1 MKKFQFS
8 LDTVLQYKQ
17 QRLDAL
23 KAEHASA
30 VQRVRHQEAAVADA
44 EARYARLNEEYREKK
59 AEGLLVAEA
68 MTYETGLQVIENE
81 IRREQERL
89 RELQRQAET
98 KRAEMVEARQET
110 ASIEKLREKKLDLYH
125 KELQKSEE
133 RFIDDL
139 VGARQGA
146 SLES

>member
-23 KAEHASA
+23 KAEHAAA
-30 VQRVRHQEAAVADA
+30 VQWVRHQEATVADA

-110 ASIEKLREKKLDLYH
+110 ASIEKLREKKMDLYH

>member
-23 KAEHASA
+23 KAEYAAA
-30 VQRVRHQEAAVADA
+30 VQRVRLQEAAVSEA
-44 EARYARLNEEYREKK
+44 EERYARLNEEYREKK

-68 MTYETGLQVIENE
+68 MTYETGLWVIENE
-81 IRREQERL
+81 IRREAEKL
-89 RELQRQAET
+89 RELQRQAEA
-98 KRAEMVEARQET
+98 KRAEMVGARQET

-125 KELQKSEE
+125 KDVQKSEE

>member
-23 KAEHASA
+23 KAEHAAA

-110 ASIEKLREKKLDLYH
+110 ASIEKLREKKMDLYH

>member
-23 KAEHASA
+23 KAEHAAA
-30 VQRVRHQEAAVADA
+30 VQRVRLQEAAVSEA
-44 EARYARLNEEYREKK
+44 EERYARLNEEYREKK

-68 MTYETGLQVIENE
+68 MTYETGLWVIEK
-81 IRREQERL
+81 QEKL
-89 RELQRQAET
+89 REFQRQAEA
-98 KRAEMVEARQET
+98 KRAEMVGARQET
-110 ASIEKLREKKLDLYH
+110 ASIEKLREKKLDLYQ
-125 KELQKSEE
+125 KDIQKSEE

>member
-23 KAEHASA
+23 KAEHAAA